1 MKIPIVDESDNVIE
15 YKDRSDVLD
24 SDLYRVA
31 YLWVTDEEGNI
42 LLAQRAFT
50 KAHHPGCWGP
60 AVAGTVEEG
69 ETYEQNIVKESE
81 EELGLVNIKPD
92 LGIKKLVRSKWSYFS
107 QEFLLKL
114 PVGFND
120 FKLDATEVINA
131 RWFSK
136 DELRIELEK
145 NPDIFLKT
153 IQEHLKDNE

>member
-1 MKIPIVDESDNVIE
+1 MPIVDENDNIIE

-31 YLWVTDEEGNI
+31 YLWVTDDENNI

-69 ETYEQNIVKESE
+69 ETYEQNIIKEAE
-81 EELGLVNIKPD
+81 EELGLLNIKPIP
-92 LGIKKLVRSKWSYFS
+92 GTKELVKSRWSYFS

-120 FKLDATEVINA
+120 FKIQENEVVDVK
-131 RWFSK
+131 WFSVY
-136 DELRIELEK
+136 ELRNELQK
-145 NPDIFLKT
+145 NPDIFLST
-153 IQEHLKDNE
+153 IHKHLK